1 MSTNKEK
8 IITMFYEE
16 HLLPSD
22 IANDL
27 NVSKAYITKVIN
39 KDSRYNKEKLERRN
53 SNKLNR
59 NERNKIKA
67 RVKRQ
72 EKQSKDILKIQHD
85 IDCMTLSTPSRLS
98 DEDFAGWNLSIYKRN
113 KNYDLVATKDV
124 NLTYDVPKFISMK
137 RILPPQNYRYNNV

>member
-1 MSTNKEK
+1 MNTNKEK

-53 SNKLNR
+53 SNRLKR

-67 RVKRQ
+67 RIKRQ
-72 EKQSKDILKIQHD
+72 AEMDLDILK
-85 IDCMTLSTPSRLS
+85 R
-98 DEDFAGWNLSIYKRN
+98 
-113 KNYDLVATKDV
+113 
-124 NLTYDVPKFISMK
+124 
-137 RILPPQNYRYNNV
+137 

>member
-1 MSTNKEK
+1 MNTNKEK

-53 SNKLNR
+53 SNKLKR

-72 EKQSKDILKIQHD
+72 EKQSNDILKRQHD
-85 IDCMTLSTPSRLS
+85 IDCRTLSTPSRLS
-98 DEDFAGWNLSIYKRN
+98 DEDFARWNLSIYKRN
-113 KNYDLVATKDV
+113 KNYDLK
-124 NLTYDVPKFISMK
+124 
-137 RILPPQNYRYNNV
+137 

>member
-1 MSTNKEK
+1 MNSKKEQ
-8 IITMFYEE
+8 ILNMFYDK
-16 HLLPSD
+16 HLLPSA

-53 SNKLNR
+53 SNRLKR

-67 RVKRQ
+67 RVRRQ
-72 EKQSKDILKIQHD
+72 EKHSNDILKRQHD
-85 IDCMTLSTPSRLS
+85 IDCKTLSTPSRLS
-98 DEDFAGWNLSIYKRN
+98 DEDFARWNLSIYTRN
-113 KNYDLVATKDV
+113 KNCDLVATKDV

>member
-1 MSTNKEK
+1 MNSKKEQ
-8 IITMFYEE
+8 ILNMFYEE
-16 HLLPSD
+16 HQLPSA

-39 KDSRYNKEKLERRN
+39 KDSRYNKENLERRN
-53 SNKLNR
+53 SNRLKR

-67 RVKRQ
+67 RIKRQ
-72 EKQSKDILKIQHD
+72 EKTSNDILKIQHD
-85 IDCMTLSTPSRLS
+85 IDCKTLSTPSRIS
-98 DEDFAGWNLSIYKRN
+98 DEDFARWNLSIYKRN

-124 NLTYDVPKFISMK
+124 NLTYDVPKFISTK